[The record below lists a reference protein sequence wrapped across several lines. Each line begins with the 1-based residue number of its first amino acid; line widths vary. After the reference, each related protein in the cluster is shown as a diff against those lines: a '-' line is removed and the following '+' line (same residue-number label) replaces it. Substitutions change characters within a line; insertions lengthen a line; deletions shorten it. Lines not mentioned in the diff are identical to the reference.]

1 MLTVQRNRSLDDTNS
16 NNNNFEIY
24 KTYNKIYNIAGIQR
38 ARDRLTPVLT
48 AGPHELTYRRR
59 RRLCFS
65 LRRRRARIVFT
76 IIIIIIVIIVIV
88 AYYCFFINIVFT
100 IRFWFVEGRAPSRV

>member
-1 MLTVQRNRSLDDTNS
+1 MLTVQRNRSLDDTNN

-59 RRLCFS
+59 RRRRLCFS

-88 AYYCFFINIVFT
+88 AYYCFLLI
-100 IRFWFVEGRAPSRV
+100 